1 MNRPYP
7 INMIPA
13 AVSTDFLRHWLSNRE
28 HILDTLLSNLDGMA
42 YCCLLDEAWT
52 MLYISEG
59 CQALTGYTPD
69 ELMHYGSVNFEQ
81 LTHEEDRARIRDGI
95 EQAIQADQS
104 FDLEYRIVHRNG
116 ELRWVN
122 ERGKAIRNPQGDIE
136 ALEGFIQDITARKQ
150 SEEAI
155 LEAEQRY
162 RSIFENAVEGI
173 FQTTFDGHYIS
184 ANPALA
190 RIYGFNSPDELVS
203 NLNDI
208 ENQLYVN
215 HSKRREFLELMSLRG
230 QVTNFES
237 EVYRQDGNII
247 WISENARAVR
257 DQAGKLLYYE
267 GTVEDI
273 TERKQNSALIEYQAT
288 HDDLTGLPNRALL
301 KDRLHQA
308 IHHATRTNSQ
318 LAVVFVDLDQ
328 FKDINDSMG
337 HHVGDQLLM
346 IIADRLSQCTRES
359 DTVARPGGDE
369 FVLLISNL
377 HGVDGL
383 SHSLQRIL
391 ETVAQPCNID
401 PREFIVTC
409 SIGISLFPDDG
420 NDIDTLLKHADNAM
434 YKAKQAGKNNFQFYT
449 KELNDLLMERL
460 ELEYHLRLAI
470 RNQEFELYYQPKQC
484 LHSGRLTGIEA
495 LIRWKSP
502 THGLV
507 SPARFIPI
515 AEESILI
522 EHIGEWVLNEACRQS
537 VLIREQTGISLP
549 VSVNISPRQF
559 YNPQLPELIEQVLMA
574 YQIEPHLLELEITE
588 GTLISQPL
596 KFSTVLDKLKALGLR
611 LSIDDFGTGYSSM
624 GYLKSFPVD
633 HLKIDQSFVRNLE
646 MDTADQAIL
655 RAIVALGKNL
665 GLKVIAEGVE
675 TTSQRNFL
683 AAIGCDEMQGY
694 LLSRPIPYDTLIEFI
709 NAGR

>member
-1 MNRPYP
+1 
-7 INMIPA
+7 MIPA
-13 AVSTDFLRHWLSNRE
+13 KVSTEFLRHWLSNRE

-42 YCCLLDEAWT
+42 YCCLLDDAWT

-59 CQALTGYTPD
+59 CHVLTGYTPD
-69 ELMHYGSVNFEQ
+69 ELMHYGLVTFEQ
-81 LTHEEDRARIRDGI
+81 LTHEEDRARIREGV

-173 FQTTFDGHYIS
+173 FQTTLDGHYIS

-190 RIYGFNSPDELVS
+190 RIYGFNSAEELIS

-215 HSKRREFLELMSLRG
+215 HSKRREFSELMSLRG

-401 PREFIVTC
+401 PREFVVTC

-470 RNQEFELYYQPKQC
+470 RNHEFELYYQPKQC

-559 YNPQLPELIEQVLMA
+559 YNPQLPELIEQVLMT

-588 GTLISQPL
+588 GTLISQPS

-665 GLKVIAEGVE
+665 GLRVIAEGVE

>member
-1 MNRPYP
+1 ML
-7 INMIPA
+7 PA
-13 AVSTDFLRHWLSNRE
+13 EVSTEFLRHWLSNRE

-42 YCCLLDEAWT
+42 YCCLLDDAWT

-59 CQALTGYTPD
+59 CLALTGYSAD
-69 ELMHYGSVNFEQ
+69 ELMHYGSVTFEQ
-81 LTHEEDRARIRDGI
+81 ITYADDRTRIRKQINHSI
-95 EQAIQADQS
+95 EADHS
-104 FDLEYRIVHRNG
+104 FDIEYRIVNRKG

-122 ERGKAIRNPQGDIE
+122 ERGKAIRNHHGDVE

-150 SEEAI
+150 SEQAI

-173 FQTTFDGHYIS
+173 FQTSLDGHYLS

-190 RIYGFNSPDELVS
+190 RIYGFNSPEELIN

-208 ENQLYVN
+208 ETQLYVN
-215 HSKRREFLELMSLRG
+215 HSKRREFSELMSLRG

-237 EVYRQDGNII
+237 EVYRKDGNII
-247 WISENARAVR
+247 WISENARVVR
-257 DQAGKLLYYE
+257 DQVGNLLYYE

-401 PREFIVTC
+401 PREFVVTC

-449 KELNDLLMERL
+449 KELNELLMERL

-502 THGLV
+502 TNGLV

-559 YNPQLPELIEQVLMA
+559 YNPQLPELIEQVLMT

-588 GTLISQPL
+588 GTLISQPS
-596 KFSTVLDKLKALGLR
+596 KFSIVLDKLKALGLR